1 MLITVMINVIKTV
14 PALAEINIKK
24 TISLLLFPFFFSFFF
39 SFSNPKWLREAEL
52 LSEVLMVKIFELF
65 RKHTTTVTTRTATT
79 TTATT
84 IIILISVFIKC

>member
-24 TISLLLFPFFFSFFF
+24 DNFSSSFSIFFFLF

-65 RKHTTTVTTRTATT
+65 RKHTTTVTTRTTTT